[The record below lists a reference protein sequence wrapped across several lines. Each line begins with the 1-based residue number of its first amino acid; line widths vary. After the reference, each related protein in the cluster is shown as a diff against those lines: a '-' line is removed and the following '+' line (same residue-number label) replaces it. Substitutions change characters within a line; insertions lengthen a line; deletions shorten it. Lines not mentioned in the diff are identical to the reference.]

1 MKKKNLILK
10 FTDSGKEYLFEDKI
24 FVIEDKKLCEN
35 LEKPSIKNTE
45 SKLVIKTLNDTHIS
59 DVIQVKINMNDT
71 GTFLAS
77 FQKDSLSEEKREQLL
92 KEIGSLK
99 SNAIQSNSTQLK
111 KTIKLVEVLNKYK
124 PIYVSFVN
132 NGQYKV
138 NMSKVSAQDLK
149 FPILVLN
156 KPEKRF
162 TVHPK
167 SGKEKS
173 YSAFSLFEVDYL
185 FVLLFSLLGSFG
197 VITTLFQVQNK
208 QSVAIFLAILAIA
221 FSFVLILSVQ
231 STMYKKGK
239 LINPYL
245 RIYLVLFILL
255 GVAGGIVGGY
265 YLCKLVFKTEI
276 ADFDYKHLI
285 IMSAIISTPIMLS
298 SLATSLLANMVV
310 KKRYQKA
317 QKRPR

>member
-1 MKKKNLILK
+1 MKKKNLIFK

-99 SNAIQSNSTQLK
+99 SNAVQSNSTQLK
-111 KTIKLVEVLNKYK
+111 KTIKLVEILNKYK

-138 NMSKVSAQDLK
+138 NMSKVSTQDLK

-162 TVHPK
+162 TVHTK

-221 FSFVLILSVQ
+221 FSFILILAVQ

-317 QKRPR
+317 QKRPH